1 MKIKTKEQRTSFDVA
16 WWHENPQKL
25 FNLSF
30 HSFRSGI
37 LPYTWQIPNVPIMM
51 LEIFWQTSSSLYTHT
66 HTHTH
71 TLTPH
76 QFLPVRPHQM
86 MLCRNFL
93 SIFSIMAYFC
103 LFFFVES
110 IRVRSVLV
118 PRGVAGCIL
127 EIPVSWSV
135 PPQQPQLFATSKMLH
150 RNDLGK
156 DDDASDAWVASRVST
171 FFVLLFASA
180 ATTATTAR
188 TAVALNKYLTG
199 KPQLKRVVATINPC
213 LSDGLKS
220 IAIPV
225 EIKVDKTH
233 QKVM

>member
-1 MKIKTKEQRTSFDVA
+1 MKIKTKEQRT
-16 WWHENPQKL
+16 ENFFWCRMMTWKSTKTLQ
-25 FNLSF
+25 F
-30 HSFRSGI
+30 I
-37 LPYTWQIPNVPIMM
+37 LPFIPFRHPSIHLTNTKRANNDAWNI
-51 LEIFWQTSSSLYTHT
+51 LTDIIFLIHT

-93 SIFSIMAYFC
+93 SIFFIMAYFC

-171 FFVLLFASA
+171 FFCCLLLLQQQQGQQWHW
-180 ATTATTAR
+180 
-188 TAVALNKYLTG
+188 VNIWLGNLNSN
-199 KPQLKRVVATINPC
+199 V
-213 LSDGLKS
+213 
-220 IAIPV
+220 
-225 EIKVDKTH
+225 
-233 QKVM
+233 